1 MAEATL
7 ADLSQGIKKTND
19 TLAENLSAQKKL
31 NALLIKQN
39 QERFGGDDLEAE
51 REKSKSQAEAKTIRE
66 SKSGGGVSDE
76 GGGLLSKL
84 GFGGGLAAAGGA
96 MGLAKLIGA
105 RGIRSAL
112 LVALADEAGDAVEA
126 YTGSAEAGDAVERGM
141 VAGGIASI
149 FGARFGI
156 IGGLIAASLT
166 EENQKKLEKLKK
178 SLEPTKDKVVEAIE
192 SFGLKLP
199 TVEGVMRSIESTVG
213 GAITGLTNLAEGD
226 YEGFKSSLVDIG
238 LTAGTI
244 ALMLKPKG
252 TVMLAL
258 KALKAPFKG
267 AATALKGLVTSGTA
281 ATATA
286 AASRSAAA
294 AAAAPAATAL
304 AKPGSVVTSA
314 SGNKVYAGADG
325 RPTTTKVGDK
335 QGLKKIMEAAK
346 KNPIPNVPTPPRL
359 GAFMKL
365 LKAGGP
371 ISALIGLADVGM
383 ILAAP
388 GSIDEKVDAL
398 GGALGSA
405 LGGLGGFAAGG
416 VLGGMLTGPLAPFGA
431 LGGGVLGGILGAFGG
446 DTIGQALAQYLF
458 GKKVTAFGFPFGWV
472 NDAINGNT
480 EATPTSSEVT
490 AMTDIN
496 TKQQAAAAG
505 VPTTSTNADGGGTV
519 SRPDRSTPIQSG
531 GMMGEFGGGST
542 VIAPTITNNT
552 GQSTTVLTPSNPNA
566 NNNEDP
572 VRELGAFGH
581 IYAY

>member
-192 SFGLKLP
+192 EFGLKLP
-199 TVEGVMRSIESTVG
+199 TVEGVMRSI
-213 GAITGLTNLAEGD
+213 
-226 YEGFKSSLVDIG
+226 
-238 LTAGTI
+238 
-244 ALMLKPKG
+244 
-252 TVMLAL
+252 
-258 KALKAPFKG
+258 
-267 AATALKGLVTSGTA
+267 
-281 ATATA
+281 
-286 AASRSAAA
+286 
-294 AAAAPAATAL
+294 
-304 AKPGSVVTSA
+304 
-314 SGNKVYAGADG
+314 
-325 RPTTTKVGDK
+325 
-335 QGLKKIMEAAK
+335 
-346 KNPIPNVPTPPRL
+346 
-359 GAFMKL
+359 
-365 LKAGGP
+365 
-371 ISALIGLADVGM
+371 
-383 ILAAP
+383 
-388 GSIDEKVDAL
+388 
-398 GGALGSA
+398 
-405 LGGLGGFAAGG
+405 
-416 VLGGMLTGPLAPFGA
+416 
-431 LGGGVLGGILGAFGG
+431 
-446 DTIGQALAQYLF
+446 
-458 GKKVTAFGFPFGWV
+458 
-472 NDAINGNT
+472 
-480 EATPTSSEVT
+480 
-490 AMTDIN
+490 
-496 TKQQAAAAG
+496 
-505 VPTTSTNADGGGTV
+505 
-519 SRPDRSTPIQSG
+519 
-531 GMMGEFGGGST
+531 
-542 VIAPTITNNT
+542 
-552 GQSTTVLTPSNPNA
+552 
-566 NNNEDP
+566 
-572 VRELGAFGH
+572 
-581 IYAY
+581 

>member
-7 ADLSQGIKKTND
+7 ADLSLGIKKTND

-31 NALLIKQN
+31 NALIIKQ
-39 QERFGGDDLEAE
+39 QKERFGGDDLEAE
-51 REKSKSQAEAKTIRE
+51 REKTKSQAEAESIRE
-66 SKSGGGVSDE
+66 SKSGGGVSDS

-84 GFGGGLAAAGGA
+84 GLGAGGLAAAGGA
-96 MGLAKLIGA
+96 MGLAKMIGA

-112 LVALADEAGDAVEA
+112 LVALADEAGNAVEA

-141 VAGGIASI
+141 VVGGIASI

-166 EENQKKLEKLKK
+166 EENQKKLDKLKEA
-178 SLEPTKDKVVEAIE
+178 LEPTKDKVVTALEE
-192 SFGLKLP
+192 FGLKLP

-258 KALKAPFKG
+258 KALKAPFI
-267 AATALKGLVTSGTA
+267 AASTALGGLARSAGVTA
-281 ATATA
+281 ATTAATTA
-286 AASRSAAA
+286 AATTAAA
-294 AAAAPAATAL
+294 AATTPKARNFTTNKAGELISKKTGKPLTGAALKTAQETMAADKL
-304 AKPGSVVTSA
+304 AKQAP
-314 SGNKVYAGADG
+314 KVKT
-325 RPTTTKVGDK
+325 PV
-335 QGLKKIMEAAK
+335 
-346 KNPIPNVPTPPRL
+346 PPRL
-359 GAFMKL
+359 GKFMKL

-371 ISALIGLADVGM
+371 ISALLGVADLAM
-383 ILAAP
+383 ILASP
-388 GSIDEKVDAL
+388 GSIDDKIGML
-398 GGALGSA
+398 GGSLGSA

-416 VLGGMLTGPLAPFGA
+416 ALGGLLTGPLAPIGA
-431 LGGGVLGGILGAFGG
+431 IVGGIGGGFLGAVGG
-446 DTIGQALAQYLF
+446 DTIGMALAQYLF
-458 GKKVTAFGFPFGWV
+458 GKPVTAFSWPFGWI
-472 NDAINGNT
+472 NDKINGAT
-480 EATPTSSEVT
+480 ESAPTAAETT
-490 AMTDIN
+490 AMDSSLKAAKN
-496 TKQQAAAAG
+496 ASAVDGGLAAAA
-505 VPTTSTNADGGGTV
+505 SNQAAM

-531 GMMGEFGGGST
+531 GAMGEFGGGST

-552 GQSTTVLTPSNPNA
+552 GQSTTVITPTSPNA

-572 VRELGAFGH
+572 VREMTGMAFVL
-581 IYAY
+581 